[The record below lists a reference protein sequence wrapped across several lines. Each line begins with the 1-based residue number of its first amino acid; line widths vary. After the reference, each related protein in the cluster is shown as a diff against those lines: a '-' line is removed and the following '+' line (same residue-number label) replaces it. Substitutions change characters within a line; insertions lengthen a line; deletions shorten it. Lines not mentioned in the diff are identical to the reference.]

1 MELTIKFLIMIA
13 KKNGRADLERK
24 RGILFQIGMLAA
36 GSFTLAAFT
45 YTSPLSRMVEDKY
58 VLKEKIEFEMVEKEE
73 PIEKPVELPRQTQ
86 QQTQSNATQ
95 VNTNTSQQVTSNSTA
110 VNNTNTTTTSTVTPP
125 GGGIIITT
133 GTVDIDEPVIEIP
146 EIDASFPG
154 GYMEMMKFI
163 QQNIDYPEDAM
174 EFDAQGK
181 VYISFVVE
189 KDGSISN
196 IEVDRKVFP
205 SLDREAKRV
214 VREFPKW
221 IPGEMKYG
229 KVRTKVS
236 LPISFVIAK

>member
-1 MELTIKFLIMIA
+1 MIA

-73 PIEKPVELPRQTQ
+73 PVEKPVELPRQTQ
-86 QQTQSNATQ
+86 QQTQSNTTQ
-95 VNTNTSQQVTSNSTA
+95 VNTNTSQQVTANTTA
-110 VNNTNTTTTSTVTPP
+110 VNNTNTMNNSTVAPP

-133 GTVDIDEPVIEIP
+133 GIVEIVDRPIEKFP
-146 EIDASFPG
+146 DVEASFPG
-154 GYMEMMKFI
+154 GHLEMMKFI

-181 VYISFVVE
+181 VYLSFVVE
-189 KDGSISN
+189 KDGSITN

>member
-1 MELTIKFLIMIA
+1 MIA

-73 PIEKPVELPRQTQ
+73 PVEKPVVIPRQTQ

-95 VNTNTSQQVTSNSTA
+95 VNTNTSQQVTANMTA
-110 VNNTNTTTTSTVTPP
+110 VNNTNTMNNSTVAPP
-125 GGGIIITT
+125 GGGIIITS
-133 GTVDIDEPVIEIP
+133 GIVEIVDRPIEKFP
-146 EIDASFPG
+146 DVEASFPG
-154 GYMEMMKFI
+154 GYLEMMKFI

-181 VYISFVVE
+181 VYLSFVVE
-189 KDGSISN
+189 KDGSITN

-214 VREFPKW
+214 IREFPKW
-221 IPGEMKYG
+221 IPGEMKYE